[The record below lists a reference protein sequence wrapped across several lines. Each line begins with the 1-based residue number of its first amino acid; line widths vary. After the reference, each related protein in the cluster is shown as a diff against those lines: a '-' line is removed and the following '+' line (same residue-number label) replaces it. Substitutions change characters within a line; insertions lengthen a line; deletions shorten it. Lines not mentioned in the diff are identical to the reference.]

1 MSKTKYIKVPVSE
14 RLPEASGTYL
24 TISRLGVKMQ
34 SYFNKGRF
42 EGFLEPEYWLEEV
55 PDREQEMKEML
66 ERCQKSLEYIHENAK
81 FEFTEENTDDNIEHV
96 PYLKQELE
104 KLLNSINELK

>member
-1 MSKTKYIKVPVSE
+1 MSKTKYIKVAVSE
-14 RLPEASGTYL
+14 RLPDKTNE
-24 TISRLGVKMQ
+24 
-34 SYFNKGRF
+34 YFTDKGKAIF
-42 EGFLEPEYWLEEV
+42 GSVMKNWHVDELLAYPNYWLCEV

-81 FEFTEENTDDNIEHV
+81 FEFTEENTEDHIEHV

-104 KLLNSINELK
+104 KLLNSIK